1 MERPHPNMY
10 IMLFLWWIGPLLPV
24 SIALSKRCIGAIAW
38 CRAKYALRET
48 RSNDAITGANY
59 VEKGQ
64 ATQAPFTL
72 VIAHARVCRRHEY
85 SCKWKSTSLFSF
97 SLFI

>member
-1 MERPHPNMY
+1 MH
-10 IMLFLWWIGPLLPV
+10 
-24 SIALSKRCIGAIAW
+24 S
-38 CRAKYALRET
+38 ET

-72 VIAHARVCRRHEY
+72 VVLLRMLVRVDANCHEY
-85 SCKWKSTSLFSF
+85 SRK
-97 SLFI
+97 

>member
-1 MERPHPNMY
+1 MY

-24 SIALSKRCIGAIAW
+24 SIALCIGDIAW

-59 VEKGQ
+59 MEKGQ

-72 VIAHARVCRRHEY
+72 VVLLRMLVRVDANCHEY
-85 SCKWKSTSLFSF
+85 SCK
-97 SLFI
+97 